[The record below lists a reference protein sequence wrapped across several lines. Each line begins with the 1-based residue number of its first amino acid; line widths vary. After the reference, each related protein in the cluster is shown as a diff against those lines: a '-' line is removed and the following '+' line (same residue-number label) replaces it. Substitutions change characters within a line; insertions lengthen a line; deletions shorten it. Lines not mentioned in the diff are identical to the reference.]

1 MVNLDQAQ
9 LLFQM
14 IIAQHADKTWGEVRE
29 LLGVQVNQLDKNIK
43 ICESKCEKI
52 NESVVAVNYKKSIQ
66 YLISYGLYDLYCI
79 SDCDEIVKLSFDK
92 VVSIVSFE
100 DKI

>member
-29 LLGVQVNQLDKNIK
+29 LLGVKVNQLDKNIK
-43 ICESKCEKI
+43 MCESKCENCAGLVVVDHEYS
-52 NESVVAVNYKKSIQ
+52 NEYMIGFDSNAYRHSEGEVEN
-66 YLISYGLYDLYCI
+66 
-79 SDCDEIVKLSFDK
+79 LSFDK